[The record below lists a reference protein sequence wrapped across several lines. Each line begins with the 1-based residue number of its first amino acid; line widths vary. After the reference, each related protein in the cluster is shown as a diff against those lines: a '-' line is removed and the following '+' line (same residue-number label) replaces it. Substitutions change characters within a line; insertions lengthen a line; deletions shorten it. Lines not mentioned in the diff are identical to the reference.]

1 MNKLLIVFMGLWLIP
16 TFTVGQFTS
25 KANGTTKPVKTT
37 TQLSDKVV
45 MSSSG
50 EKQTGQQEVQ
60 AAMETVT
67 KAIKTKDKALYE
79 RYVAP
84 DYIHTNPGGE
94 VTNREQEFSDMTS
107 GVQTFASIEPIALP
121 YDQIRI
127 FNDNTAVVT
136 AHYTVKGN
144 DHGKDFT
151 MQTRSLATWVKRNG
165 AWQMVAFQATG
176 VAKPFQ
182 K

>member
-1 MNKLLIVFMGLWLIP
+1 MNKLLIVFLGVGLMP
-16 TFTVGQFTS
+16 TLAVGQFT
-25 KANGTTKPVKTT
+25 AEATGTATPTKMTT
-37 TQLSDKVV
+37 T
-45 MSSSG
+45 
-50 EKQTGQQEVQ
+50 QQEVQ
-60 AAMETVT
+60 AAVDQVT

-84 DYIHTNPGGE
+84 DYIHTNPAGE
-94 VTNREQEFSDMTS
+94 VTSREKEFSDMTS
-107 GVQTFASIEPIALP
+107 GVQTFASIKLIPLP

-127 FNDNTAVVT
+127 FNDNTALIT
-136 AHYTVKGN
+136 AHYNVTGN
-144 DHGKDFT
+144 DHGKEFT